1 MRKWYHY
8 IVKFIK
14 ILFWNFNLD
23 GNWFILIYWCLIDL
37 IFDVFVNEVLM
48 LHVQCVQCTKFK
60 CKLSA
65 CFELSYF
72 LRVAQFALLLV
83 TTLSWCFWMILRD
96 LAHSTFTLTPL
107 NFVQHWLHKH
117 QSTVNF
123 FRLYALQMHQLFW
136 KRV

>member
-1 MRKWYHY
+1 M
-8 IVKFIK
+8 I
-14 ILFWNFNLD
+14 N
-23 GNWFILIYWCLIDL
+23 L
-37 IFDVFVNEVLM
+37 IFYVFANEVLM

-83 TTLSWCFWMILRD
+83 TTLSCCLWMILRD

-107 NFVQHWLHKH
+107 NSVQHWLHKH

-123 FRLYALQMHQLFW
+123 CLINNEILCSFCLHVLQMHQLFW
-136 KRV
+136 KRVYTILSMLLFMSSLLRPCQ